1 MATPIYAVGDI
12 HGQLHMLDTVL
23 DRIEADGGRDAQVV
37 FLGDYVDRGKDTRG
51 VIQRLIDGRD
61 TGRDWVFLKG
71 NHDRMMEWFLM
82 DPPQQDPHLLVGFHW
97 FHEKLGGAETVASY
111 GITEIDGVRQYVL
124 ANAFREAVPADHV
137 TFLQDLRLSY
147 DRGPLFFA
155 HAGIL
160 PGVALDQQ
168 DERDL
173 LWIRQEFH
181 NDTRDHGKL
190 IVHGHTPVMQATHY
204 GNRINLDTGAG
215 YDHPLAVAVF
225 EGTEC
230 WVLDENGRL
239 PLRP

>member
-1 MATPIYAVGDI
+1 MTTPIYAVGDI
-12 HGQLHMLDTVL
+12 HGQLHMLDTAL
-23 DRIEADGGRDAQVV
+23 DRIDADGGRDAQVV

-51 VIQRLIDGRD
+51 VVQRLIDGRD
-61 TGRDWVFLKG
+61 AGRDWVFLKG

-97 FHEKLGGAETVASY
+97 FHEKLGGADTVASY
-111 GITEIDGVRQYVL
+111 GITKIDGVRQYAL
-124 ANAFREAVPADHV
+124 ADAFREVVPADHV
-137 TFLQDLRLSY
+137 AFMQDLRLSY
-147 DRGPLFFA
+147 DCGPLFFA
-155 HAGIL
+155 HAGIR
-160 PGVALDQQ
+160 PGVPLDQQ

-181 NDTRDHGKL
+181 KDTRDHDKL
-190 IVHGHTPVMQATHY
+190 IVHGHTPVAQATHY

-215 YDHPLAVAVF
+215 YDQPLTVAVF

-230 WVLDENGRL
+230 WVLGENGRL